1 MSIVNLGSAAVEAIL
16 NLRTTSDWAQVK
28 AGLTEQMGKFMNAAV
43 ETGTPDVCGYARAL
57 RDLIIFIEIA
67 EAGPT
72 GPRKGKPT
80 PSLEHA
86 RRFNG

>member
-16 NLRTTSDWAQVK
+16 NLRTSSDFAQIK
-28 AGLTEQMGKFMNAAV
+28 TGLTEQMGKFMNAAV
-43 ETGTPDVCGYARAL
+43 ELGTPDSAGYARAI
-57 RDLIIFIEIA
+57 RDLVIFIDLA
-67 EAGPT
+67 ETGPT
-72 GPRKGKPT
+72 GARKPKPT